1 MRARPR
7 RRAMGVEPNKQLAR
21 EFIAAISR
29 GDVKAIERAFADD
42 GQCWTIG
49 SMPISG
55 RFGKAH
61 VAGAS
66 HRVLDLFPDG
76 LEITIQRMTAEEDRV
91 AIEAVSNGRHANGK
105 QYSNVYH
112 FLMRARD
119 GKIVEWNEYLDTM
132 HANDVL
138 CGGAP
143 AGLPIR

>member
-1 MRARPR
+1 MWI
-7 RRAMGVEPNKQLAR
+7 EQNKQLAR
-21 EFIAAISR
+21 EFIAAICR
-29 GDVKAIERAFADD
+29 GDVKAIEQAFADD

-61 VAGAS
+61 VAAAS

-76 LEITIQRMTAEEDRV
+76 LEIEIQRMTAEDDRV
-91 AIEAVSNGRHANGK
+91 AIEAVSNGRHVNGK
-105 QYSNVYH
+105 PYHNVYH

-119 GKIVEWNEYLDTM
+119 GKIIEWNEYLDTM

-138 CGGAP
+138 CDGAASGAP
-143 AGLPIR
+143 GR